1 MPKTIIIDPG
11 HGGFDPGAVFD
22 NRREKDDNLR
32 LALAVGQ
39 ELQNAGYHIIYTRT
53 DDRYDS
59 PYDKAQIANNAGGDL
74 FLSFHRNYAEQPD
87 LYQGVQ
93 ALVYDK
99 NPLALRV
106 SKNVNENLEALGF
119 DNLGIEPRK
128 ELVVLRRTKMPAV
141 LLEVGFINSA
151 KDNQL
156 FDEKFNEIA
165 TAIVSGVEQ
174 ALPLTPGQDDP
185 QPHMAP
191 QNTNSNQSMPDNT
204 GQSMG
209 ENMTM
214 RDNNDRA
221 SRTMPASDEAQNDM
235 RLSLNQVV
243 CELVPNRPQTPM
255 PRLWYYVQVGLFRY
269 PENAVY
275 MMEQLKQ
282 QGYATVWKRVGGL
295 IAIWVGPFETLDEA
309 VAIQRELQQA
319 GYETL
324 VVTDDFVTRK

>member
-1 MPKTIIIDPG
+1 
-11 HGGFDPGAVFD
+11 
-22 NRREKDDNLR
+22 
-32 LALAVGQ
+32 
-39 ELQNAGYHIIYTRT
+39 
-53 DDRYDS
+53 
-59 PYDKAQIANNAGGDL
+59 
-74 FLSFHRNYAEQPD
+74 
-87 LYQGVQ
+87 
-93 ALVYDK
+93 
-99 NPLALRV
+99 
-106 SKNVNENLEALGF
+106 
-119 DNLGIEPRK
+119 
-128 ELVVLRRTKMPAV
+128 MPAV

-185 QPHMAP
+185 QPRMAP

-221 SRTMPASDEAQNDM
+221 SRTMPASDEAQNRYQTENDM